1 MLLGSVK
8 YQRMMQN
15 VNEDVIKCLVLSRT
29 QFTVTEE
36 INQKIFTLK
45 QRISVK
51 NKIKKILKSIIKI
64 RWLII

>member
-1 MLLGSVK
+1 MSMK
-8 YQRMMQN
+8 MSSN
-15 VNEDVIKCLVLSRT
+15 VLFCHRT

-51 NKIKKILKSIIKI
+51 KKKILKSIIKI
-64 RWLII
+64 VGS